1 MLAVKKARKLIQ
13 TDPESPAAK
22 VLSAL
27 VIALES
33 DQAFPLGQLY
43 TLNFS
48 QFELALEIL
57 SEWRLDRYY
66 SSKGRLLDL
75 SLHASELAGEPT

>member
-1 MLAVKKARKLIQ
+1 MLAVKKVRKLIH
-13 TDPESPAAK
+13 TNPESPSAK

-33 DQAFPLGQLY
+33 NQAFPLNQLY
-43 TLNFS
+43 TLNYA

-75 SLHASELAGEPT
+75 SVHAAELHSA